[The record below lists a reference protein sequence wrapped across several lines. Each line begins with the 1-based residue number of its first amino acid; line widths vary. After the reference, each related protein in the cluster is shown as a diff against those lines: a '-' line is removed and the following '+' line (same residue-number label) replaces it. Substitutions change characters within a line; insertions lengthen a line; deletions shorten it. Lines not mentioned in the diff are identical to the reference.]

1 MRIFPKLKGMVSTG
15 KACFE
20 IAQHGVDPPELR
32 QVPGFAATGDDHIM
46 LTSSIAYAIETTQA
60 IGQYAAARIKGI
72 TSPVLNGFTGKH
84 GNRDKFSIDGMPLI
98 IYGNCGDKRDLVFRS
113 SPGLATRILTAQIS
127 IIRLCRALKRLK
139 GFALQHGLHALVL
152 DTPGREVAD
161 PQLAL
166 QRQCGQTR
174 LGLTDQ
180 VNGEKPSSQ
189 GQAGA
194 LENGA
199 GNQRSLVTTMAALKR
214 LARTAFQN
222 RMLGTVALGAMK
234 SFRPA
239 GQFQGRSALLFG
251 AKTLYEFGE
260 RQPLLKLHTIHRHRT
275 SLSHNNQCIIS
286 QRRIELKTQRNH
298 RANQEEL

>member
-1 MRIFPKLKGMVSTG
+1 MVSTG

-32 QVPGFAATGDDHIM
+32 QIPGFAATVDDHIM

-72 TSPVLNGFTGKH
+72 TSPVLNGFTGKP
-84 GNRDKFSIDGMPLI
+84 GNRDKFGIDGMPLI

-113 SPGLATRILTAQIS
+113 SPGLTTRILTAQIS
-127 IIRLCRALKRLK
+127 IIRLCRALQRVK
-139 GFALQHGLHALVL
+139 GFALQHGLHELVL
-152 DTPGREVAD
+152 DTPGRGVAD
-161 PQLAL
+161 PQMAL
-166 QRQCGQTR
+166 QRQRGQSR

-234 SFRPA
+234 SVRPA
-239 GQFQGRSALLFG
+239 GRFQGRSTLLFR

-260 RQPLLKLHTIHRHRT
+260 RQTFLKLHTIHRHGT
-275 SLSHNNQCIIS
+275 SHCHKNQWIITE
-286 QRRIELKTQRNH
+286 RG
-298 RANQEEL
+298 AV